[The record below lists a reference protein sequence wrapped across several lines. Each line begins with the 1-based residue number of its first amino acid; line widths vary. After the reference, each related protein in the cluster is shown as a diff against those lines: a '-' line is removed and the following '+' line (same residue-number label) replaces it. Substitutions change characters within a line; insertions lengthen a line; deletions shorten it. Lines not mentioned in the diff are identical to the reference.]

1 MEEFGSPRFEGIRNT
16 IRKKRSQTSRRPRS
30 ESQPFPETRDRSP
43 LSSTPPSDDVS
54 RVSSDENTGC
64 DSNSRRKDFN
74 LNQCSSRDFSASRAE
89 GEYPHKKIKEDG
101 GSKSL
106 YCNGGLGSS
115 TEEGQSGL
123 NHKRCSEGVI
133 APANWKSASKVKGS
147 LELQSRT
154 MDHGGR
160 NGESQSSR
168 HSEVIGDGV
177 GNENKVKKVKLK
189 VGSVTRTIQTKS
201 NSHGAS
207 GSGSSTKSALSSD
220 APRPRQKLILQ
231 DDSDDDH
238 SPPPNKKS
246 GLQGIPWKDFSRS
259 SISSSMV
266 DFSMGK
272 MPEKN
277 ASGKQ
282 GEKSEPVR
290 KSKRMPKRRVLDKA
304 FDEDD
309 EDDEIRYLEK
319 LRTSKLTVG
328 CKDGEEDS
336 SKKQRS
342 ISRVSKSGKYDE
354 NLEDF
359 GSSRS
364 SKDGKKSR
372 SERVTEDTDYEEELV
387 SDCEPED
394 KKKKKPR
401 KDFVDLPGENKRET
415 TLTTRQRALL
425 SGKDVSSTSG
435 ASFIEFPNG
444 LPPAPP
450 RKQKEKLSEVE
461 QQLKK
466 AEAAQRRRVQVEKA
480 ARESEAEAIRKIL
493 GQDSSRKKRED
504 KIKKRQEELAQ
515 EKAANELM
523 LASSTIRWVMGPA
536 GTVVSF
542 PKDMGLPKIFDPKPC
557 SYPPP
562 REECAGPSCT
572 NPYKYRDSKT
582 KLPLCSLQCYKAIH
596 GKMEAETPC

>member
-16 IRKKRSQTSRRPRS
+16 IRKKRSQTSRRPRP
-30 ESQPFPETRDRSP
+30 ESQPFPETCDRSP
-43 LSSTPPSDDVS
+43 LSSTPPSDDGS
-54 RVSSDENTGC
+54 RASSDENNGC
-64 DSNSRRKDFN
+64 DANSRRKDFN
-74 LNQCSSRDFSASRAE
+74 LNQCSSRDYTASRAE
-89 GEYPHKKIKEDG
+89 GEYPHKKIKEVR
-101 GSKSL
+101 GSKL
-106 YCNGGLGSS
+106 YSIGGLGNS
-115 TEEGQSGL
+115 TEDGHSGL
-123 NHKRCSEGVI
+123 NHKRCSEGVL
-133 APANWKSASKVKGS
+133 APANWKSSSKVKGR
-147 LELQSRT
+147 LELQLRT
-154 MDHGGR
+154 GDHGGR
-160 NGESQSSR
+160 NSESQSSR
-168 HSEVIGDGV
+168 HLEVIRDGV
-177 GNENKVKKVKLK
+177 ENENKVKKVKLK

-207 GSGSSTKSALSSD
+207 GSGSSTKSAQSSD
-220 APRPRQKLILQ
+220 APRPRQKMILQ
-231 DDSDDDH
+231 ENSDDDH
-238 SPPPNKKS
+238 SPPDKKS
-246 GLQGIPWKDFSRS
+246 GLQGIPWKDFSRN
-259 SISSSMV
+259 SSSLGK

-272 MPEKN
+272 MPEKK
-277 ASGKQ
+277 ATGKQ

-290 KSKRMPKRRVLDKA
+290 KSKRVPKRRVLDGE

-319 LRTSKLTVG
+319 LKTSKLTVG
-328 CKDGEEDS
+328 CKYVEQDS

-342 ISRVSKSGKYDE
+342 ISRVFKSGNYDE

-364 SKDGKKSR
+364 IKDGKKSR
-372 SERVTEDTDYEEELV
+372 SERESEDTDYEEELV

-401 KDFVDLPGENKRET
+401 KDLVDLPKENKRET

-425 SGKDVSSTSG
+425 SGKDASSTSG
-435 ASFIEFPNG
+435 GASLIEFPNG

-466 AEAAQRRRVQVEKA
+466 SEAAQRRRMQVEKA

-504 KIKKRQEELAQ
+504 KIKKRLEELAQ
-515 EKAANELM
+515 EKAANALT
-523 LASSTIRWVMGPA
+523 SNTIRWVMGPA

-542 PKDMGLPKIFDPKPC
+542 PEDMGLPSIFDSKPC

-562 REECAGPSCT
+562 REKCAGPSCSNT
-572 NPYKYRDSKT
+572 YKYRDSKT
-582 KLPLCSLQCYKAIH
+582 NLPLCSLQCYKAIH